1 MNARTSFPWI
11 TFTLLISFAS
21 VNAVLYTPALP
32 DMTAFLQISHAKGE
46 ATVLWYLIGYALG
59 QLLYGPLAARF
70 GRKIA
75 LYMGIGLQII
85 ASLGCAATLFHL
97 NIEVLLCSRFLVA
110 LGAGVGLKMTFT
122 LVNEWYEPKI
132 AAQKIAYLM
141 LAFAI
146 TPGLAVSLGGVLNTH
161 YGWASCFYAGACLGF
176 ILLFLVHRLPLQAT
190 PIDYKAMHLS
200 HLKQAYSQQFT
211 NSKLVLGGLLM
222 GAAGCFV
229 YVFAAIAPFISMEL
243 MHVSSTE
250 YGALNLIPA
259 LGMIGGSICSGIW
272 VKKYPLKHLIKIGVL
287 ASVLGVVMMLVS
299 IQSGYSPIFSLFLPM
314 SVIYFGLSL
323 VVANA
328 STFAM
333 SQVSDKSHGSA
344 VMNFINMGTITFTVL
359 ILGLFPINAM
369 LLPIVFVLACLMMSM
384 IMTRL

>member
-1 MNARTSFPWI
+1 MNTPRSFPWV

-46 ATVLWYLIGYALG
+46 ATVVWFLIGYALG

-75 LYMGIGLQII
+75 LYIGIGMQII
-85 ASLGCAATLFHL
+85 ASLGCAATLYHQSY
-97 NIEVLLCSRFLVA
+97 EVLLCSRFFVA

-132 AAQKIAYLM
+132 ASQKIAYLM

-146 TPGLAVSLGGVLNTH
+146 TPGLAVGLGGLLNT
-161 YGWASCFYAGACLGF
+161 YLGWASCFYAGACLGL
-176 ILLFLVHRLPLQAT
+176 ILLILVRCLPLQAT
-190 PIDYKAMHLS
+190 LIDYKAIHLS
-200 HLKQAYSQQFT
+200 HLKQAYREQFSNT
-211 NSKLVLGGLLM
+211 KLVFGGLLM

-229 YVFAAIAPFISMEL
+229 YVFAAIAPFIAMDL
-243 MHVSSTE
+243 MQLSSAE
-250 YGALNLIPA
+250 YGALNLIPSI
-259 LGMIGGSICSGIW
+259 GMISGSICSGRW
-272 VKKYPLKHLIKIGVL
+272 VKTAPLKKLIKLGVSCS
-287 ASVLGVVMMLVS
+287 ALGVVIMLLA
-299 IQSGYSPIFSLFLPM
+299 IQSNLSPLYSLFLPM
-314 SVIYFGLSL
+314 VIIYFGLSL

-369 LLPIVFVLACLMMSM
+369 LLPIVFVLACLSMSM
-384 IMTRL
+384 IMIRI

>member
-1 MNARTSFPWI
+1 MNVQTPFPWI

-21 VNAVLYTPALP
+21 VNAILYTPALP

-46 ATVLWYLIGYALG
+46 ATILWYLIGYALG

-75 LYMGIGLQII
+75 LYMGIGLQIM
-85 ASLGCAATLFHL
+85 ASLGCAATMFHQSY
-97 NIEVLLCSRFLVA
+97 EVLLCSRFLVA

-122 LVNEWYEPKI
+122 LVNEWYEPKV
-132 AAQKIAYLM
+132 ASQKIAYLM

-146 TPGLAVSLGGVLNTH
+146 TPGLAVGLGGVLNTH
-161 YGWASCFYAGACLGF
+161 LGWASCFYAGACLGF
-176 ILLFLVHRLPLQAT
+176 ILLFLVRKLPLQVT
-190 PIDYKAMHLS
+190 PIDYKAIHLS
-200 HLKQAYSQQFT
+200 HLKQAYSQQFSNT
-211 NSKLVLGGLLM
+211 KLVLGGLLM

-243 MHVSSTE
+243 MHLSSTE
-250 YGALNLIPA
+250 YGALNLIPSI
-259 LGMIGGSICSGIW
+259 GMISGSICSGIW
-272 VKKYPLKHLIKIGVL
+272 VKNYPLKHLIKIGVL
-287 ASVLGVVMMLVS
+287 ASALGVVMMLVS

-314 SVIYFGLSL
+314 SIIYFGLSL

-333 SQVSDKSHGSA
+333 SQVTDKSHGSA